1 LSVFICPLL
10 PDGIGQDLLQ
20 SRPDP
25 VQFFDEFAPVL
36 KLAVDLVLDFVQ
48 LTVNSLSDGFK
59 GLIERTPT
67 VRPIKLQGFSHRL
80 VDD

>member
-1 LSVFICPLL
+1 ML

-36 KLAVDLVLDFVQ
+36 KLAVNLVLNLVQ
-48 LTVNSLSDGFK
+48 LAVDSLPDRFK